1 MDLKQRKLNR
11 SEWNS
16 IEVSVS
22 NTEIEILN
30 LIIKGNNDVNIKINN
45 NNSIFTFLKIEFSEK
60 MEDYIYNKYLRDRCD
75 KIEAYLKSSLSD
87 YKKMKIDSIIK
98 LNSTDKI
105 RLERFDENAIK
116 KNDIYEYVLLTHM
129 EQILY
134 NKKCGNDK
142 LFHFHYFTLYK
153 MIRNNIVK
161 LNRHIKELTN
171 RILSIFEDGISKA
184 IIIENGVDIIE
195 KNECLLKYS
204 DLTLYEH
211 QKDIFTACKKHNPKL
226 VLYMA
231 PTGTGKTLTP
241 IALSEQKKIIF
252 VCAARHVG
260 LALAR
265 AAISVNKKIAF
276 AFGCSSADDI
286 RLHYFAA
293 KEFTRNKRTGGIG
306 KVDNSIGDNV
316 EIMICDIKSYLPA
329 MYYMLAFFK
338 ANDIIMYWDEPTIT
352 LDYNDHEFHSTIRK
366 IWKKNCIPNVVL
378 SSATLPKQN
387 ELTET
392 IPDFLNK
399 FPGAEICN
407 IVSHDCKKS
416 IPIINKDGLVVL
428 PHYLHNDY
436 NKILDVA
443 KHCNDY
449 LTLLRYFDLKE
460 VVHFITY
467 IISNKLGNAK
477 TNLDRHF
484 ETLDDINMKNIK
496 MYYVYLLQNI
506 VQDSW
511 IKIYNHFKEI
521 RSPRILENNTIDPKG
536 NKIIKTS
543 SVGPGINSVSVFKN
557 TELSGVPLTR
567 LASEQ
572 FTKNIPEIANQK
584 GTSGVYVTT
593 KDAYSL
599 TDGPTIFISN
609 DIEKIAKFCIQQA
622 NIPSSVMDDIMK
634 KIEYN
639 NIINEKLYML
649 ESEVDIIK
657 EAADKRVKNEVSE
670 FHGGQKVTG
679 RNKSNKDPKKLSK
692 DIPEEFENKGA
703 LSKLLQEITSL
714 RMMIKS
720 AVLNDTFI
728 PNRKMHLD
736 KWAEGID
743 CKYSFTSSIDE
754 QYISDI
760 MALKGVENSWKV
772 LLMMG
777 IGVFINHENITYTE
791 IMKKLADEQKLFM
804 IIASSDYIYGTNY
817 QFCHGFLSK
826 DLDLTQEKIIQA
838 MGRIGRNNVQQ
849 TYTVRFRDDEQIL
862 KLFTS
867 ETDKPEIINM
877 NRLFNTRKVVW
888 QNNEYVEVPDDI
900 EDDAGPGTLIKDTNE
915 DYEPYGNDDEDSI
928 NNKSKIKNDKINK
941 VEVVDDE

>member
-22 NTEIEILN
+22 KAETDILHM
-30 LIIKGNNDVNIKINN
+30 IIKGYHDVNIKINN
-45 NNSIFTFLKIEFSEK
+45 NNSIFTFLKIEYSEK
-60 MEDYIYNKYLRDRCD
+60 MEDYIYNKYLRERSD
-75 KIEAYLKSSLSD
+75 KIENELKTIKLE
-87 YKKMKIDSIIK
+87 YKKMKIDSETK
-98 LNSTDKI
+98 LNSADKV
-105 RLERFDENAIK
+105 RLERFDENSLK
-116 KNDIYEYVLLTHM
+116 KNDIYEYTLLIHM
-129 EQILY
+129 EKIVY
-134 NKKCGNDK
+134 DNKNGNKKG
-142 LFHFHYFTLYK
+142 FHLHYFTLYK
-153 MIRNNIVK
+153 LIRNNIVK
-161 LNRHIKELTN
+161 LNRHIKELVN
-171 RILSIFEDGISKA
+171 RLLFVFENDINKLE
-184 IIIENGVDIIE
+184 IIENGVELIE
-195 KNECLLKYS
+195 KNEHLLRYS

-211 QKDIFTACKKHNPKL
+211 QKDIFTACKNPNPKL

-241 IALSEQKKIIF
+241 IALSEQNKIIF

-276 AFGCSSADDI
+276 AFGCASADDI

-293 KEFTRNKRTGGIG
+293 KEFTKNKRTGGIG
-306 KVDNSIGDNV
+306 KVDNSVGDNV

-338 ANDIIMYWDEPTIT
+338 SNTIITYWDEPTIT
-352 LDYNDHEFHSTIRK
+352 LDYDEHEFHSTIRK

-392 IPDFLNK
+392 VPDFLNK

-428 PHYLHNDY
+428 PHYLHSDY
-436 NKILDVA
+436 NNILIVA
-443 KHCNDY
+443 KHCNNY

-467 IISNKLGNAK
+467 TLANNYGNAK

-506 VQDSW
+506 IRDKW
-511 IKIYNHFKEI
+511 DDIYNHFKET
-521 RSPRILENNTIDPKG
+521 RCPRILENNTIDPKG
-536 NKIIKTS
+536 NKICNETTQLKTQLHS
-543 SVGPGINSVSVFKN
+543 N
-557 TELSGVPLTR
+557 
-567 LASEQ
+567 
-572 FTKNIPEIANQK
+572 

-593 KDAYSL
+593 KDAYTL

-609 DIEKIAKFCIQQA
+609 DIEKIARFCIQQA
-622 NIPSSVMDDIMK
+622 NIPSVVMEDIMK

-639 NIINEKLYML
+639 NIINEKLHLL
-649 ESEVDIIK
+649 ESELDIIK
-657 EAADKRVKNEVSE
+657 DAADKKVKNEVSE

-679 RNKSNKDPKKLSK
+679 RNKSNKDPKKMSK
-692 DIPEEFENKGA
+692 DIPAEFENKGA
-703 LSKLLQEITSL
+703 LSKLVQEITSL

-720 AVLNDTFI
+720 AALNDTFI
-728 PNRKMHLD
+728 PNRKMHLE
-736 KWAEGID
+736 KWAEGITPTS
-743 CKYSFTSSIDE
+743 SFTSNIDE
-754 QYISDI
+754 KFVSDI
-760 MALKGVENSWKV
+760 MALKGVDNSWKV

-791 IMKKLADEQKLFM
+791 IMKQLADEQKLFM
-804 IIASSDYIYGTNY
+804 IIATSDYIYGTNY

-826 DLDLTQEKIIQA
+826 DLNLTQEKIIQA

-877 NRLFNTRKVVW
+877 NRLFNSRKVVW
-888 QNNEYVEVPDDI
+888 QNNEYNEIPDDI
-900 EDDAGPGTLIKDTNE
+900 EDDAGTTPLEMFVKKDVTEIDYDPYGIDTNV
-915 DYEPYGNDDEDSI
+915 SI
-928 NNKSKIKNDKINK
+928 ISKKDKINK
-941 VEVVDDE
+941 IDILDVE

>member
-22 NTEIEILN
+22 KSEIDVLN
-30 LIIKGNNDVNIKINN
+30 MIIKGYHDVNIKINN
-45 NNSIFTFLKIEFSEK
+45 NNSIFTFLKIEYSEK
-60 MEDYIYNKYLRDRCD
+60 MEDYIYNKYLRERSDR
-75 KIEAYLKSSLSD
+75 IENELKTINLE
-87 YKKMKIDSIIK
+87 YKKMKIDSETK
-98 LNSTDKI
+98 LNSADKV
-105 RLERFDENAIK
+105 RLERFDENSLK
-116 KNDIYEYVLLTHM
+116 KNDIYEYTLLTHM
-129 EQILY
+129 EQIIY
-134 NKKCGNDK
+134 NKKTANK
-142 LFHFHYFTLYK
+142 KALHFHYFTLYK
-153 MIRNNIVK
+153 LIRNNIVK
-161 LNRHIKELTN
+161 LNRHIKELAS
-171 RILSIFEDGISKA
+171 RILTIFESDIDKA
-184 IIIENGVDIIE
+184 IIIENGVEIIE
-195 KNECLLKYS
+195 KNESLLRYG

-211 QKDIFTACKKHNPKL
+211 QKDIFTACKKPNPKL

-276 AFGCSSADDI
+276 AFGCASADDI

-306 KVDNSIGDNV
+306 KVDNSVGDNV
-316 EIMICDIKSYLPA
+316 EIIICDIKSYLPA

-352 LDYNDHEFHSTIRK
+352 LDYDEHEFHSTIRK

-392 IPDFLNK
+392 LPDFLNK
-399 FPGAEICN
+399 FSGAEICN

-428 PHYLHNDY
+428 PHYLHSDY
-436 NKILDVA
+436 NNILTVA

-460 VVHFITY
+460 VVNFITY
-467 IISNKLGNAK
+467 TLSNNYGNAK

-506 VQDSW
+506 IRDKW
-511 IKIYNHFKEI
+511 GNIYNHFKET
-521 RSPRILENNTIDPKG
+521 RRPRILENNTIDPKG
-536 NKIIKTS
+536 NKNNKGDTQTS
-543 SVGPGINSVSVFKN
+543 
-557 TELSGVPLTR
+557 L
-567 LASEQ
+567 
-572 FTKNIPEIANQK
+572 

-593 KDAYSL
+593 KDAYTL

-622 NIPSSVMDDIMK
+622 NIPSVVMEDIMK

-639 NIINEKLYML
+639 NVINEKLHLL

-657 EAADKRVKNEVSE
+657 EAADRKVKNEVSE

-692 DIPEEFENKGA
+692 DIPAEFENKGA
-703 LSKLLQEITSL
+703 LSKLVQEITSL

-720 AVLNDTFI
+720 ATINDTFI

-736 KWAEGID
+736 KWAEGI
-743 CKYSFTSSIDE
+743 KTNSSFTSSIDE
-754 QYISDI
+754 KFVSDI
-760 MALKGVENSWKV
+760 MALKGVDNSWKV

-791 IMKKLADEQKLFM
+791 IMKQLADEQKLFM

-826 DLDLTQEKIIQA
+826 DLNLTQEKIIQA

-888 QNNEYVEVPDDI
+888 VNNQYNEIADDI
-900 EDDAGPGTLIKDTNE
+900 EDDAGTAQNNIILNNKDKTHM
-915 DYEPYGNDDEDSI
+915 NDDDYDPYDEEENI
-928 NNKSKIKNDKINK
+928 ITTNKIQELDI
-941 VEVVDDE
+941 VEYE

>member
-22 NTEIEILN
+22 NSEIEILN
-30 LIIKGNNDVNIKINN
+30 LIIRGYNDVNIKINN

-60 MEDYIYNKYLRDRCD
+60 MEDYVYNKYLRDRSD
-75 KIEAYLKSSLSD
+75 KIESDLKSVNSD

-105 RLERFDENAIK
+105 RLERFDENSLK
-116 KNDIYEYVLLTHM
+116 KNDIYEYILLTHM
-129 EQILY
+129 EKILY

-142 LFHFHYFTLYK
+142 QFHFHYFTLYK
-153 MIRNNIVK
+153 MIRNNILK
-161 LNRHIKELTN
+161 LNRHIKELTC
-171 RILSIFEDGISKA
+171 RILSIFENDISKA
-184 IIIENGVDIIE
+184 TIIENGVDIIE
-195 KNECLLKYS
+195 RNECLLKYG

-211 QKDIFTACKKHNPKL
+211 QKDIFTACKKPTPKL

-241 IALSEQKKIIF
+241 IALSEQNKIIF

-276 AFGCSSADDI
+276 AFGCASADDI

-306 KVDNSIGDNV
+306 KVDNSVGDNV

-352 LDYNDHEFHSTIRK
+352 LDYNEHEFHSTIRK

-443 KHCNDY
+443 KHCINY

-460 VVHFITY
+460 VVQFITY
-467 IISNKLGNAK
+467 IISNNLGNAK

-484 ETLDDINMKNIK
+484 ETIDDINMKNIK

-506 VQDSW
+506 VRDKW
-511 IKIYNHFKEI
+511 DIIYNQFNEI
-521 RSPRILENNTIDPKG
+521 RCPRILENNTIDPKG
-536 NKIIKTS
+536 NKITKAN
-543 SVGPGINSVSVFKN
+543 SVGPGVNSVFKKA
-557 TELSGVPLTR
+557 ELSGAPLSR

-572 FTKNIPEIANQK
+572 ITKNIPKIVNQK

-622 NIPSSVMDDIMK
+622 NIPSAVMDDIMK

-703 LSKLLQEITSL
+703 LSKLLQEISSL

-736 KWAEGID
+736 KWAAGID
-743 CKYSFTSSIDE
+743 GTSSFTSSIDE
-754 QYISDI
+754 QYVSDI

-804 IIASSDYIYGTNY
+804 IIATSDYIYGTNY

-877 NRLFNTRKVVW
+877 NRLFNSRKVLW
-888 QNNEYVEVPDDI
+888 QNNEYNEIPDDI
-900 EDDAGPGTLIKDTNE
+900 EDDDGTTPLEMFVKKDVTEIDYDPYGIDTNV
-915 DYEPYGNDDEDSI
+915 SI
-928 NNKSKIKNDKINK
+928 ISKKDKINK
-941 VEVVDDE
+941 IDILDVE